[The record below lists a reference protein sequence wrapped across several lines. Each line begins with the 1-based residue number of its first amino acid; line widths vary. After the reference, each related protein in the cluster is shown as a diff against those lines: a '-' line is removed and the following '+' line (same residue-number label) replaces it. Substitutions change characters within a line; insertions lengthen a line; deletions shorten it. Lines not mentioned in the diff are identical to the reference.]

1 MAGKT
6 AVIQIK
12 KDVTSVKAVVTLMMT
27 ALEIQYVDLKIV
39 EETHLMQMTIVA
51 KLVSKVSEYSSKN
64 FYIEY

>member
-1 MAGKT
+1 MAVKT
-6 AVIQIK
+6 VVKIK
-12 KDVTSVKAVVTLMMT
+12 KDVTSVKAIVTLMMT

-51 KLVSKVSEYSSKN
+51 KLVSKVSEYSSKK